1 MSRNTQ
7 NQRPRGNAP
16 EDTLRDGSL
25 KASIWRNDGENGPYY
40 TTTLARTF
48 TNAKGQVQDSHSF
61 GAGDLLRVGELAR
74 SAYHRSNELRRD
86 LGREQTPDQSRDT
99 QDRGQDRDQG
109 QRIGRDEDRSQRQ
122 QQFNDR
128 RSDASGPDHDLSR

>member
-7 NQRPRGNAP
+7 SRPQRGNAP

-25 KASIWRNDGENGPYY
+25 KASIWRNDGENGPYF

-48 TNAKGQVQDSHSF
+48 TNAKGQAQDSHSF

-74 SAYHRSNELRRD
+74 AAYHRSNDLRRD
-86 LGREQTPDQSRDT
+86 LGREHANEREREAS
-99 QDRGQDRDQG
+99 DRDPDHG
-109 QRIGRDEDRSQRQ
+109 QSQRDDRSQRQ
-122 QQFNDR
+122 QEFNQR
-128 RSDASGPDHDLSR
+128 RSTASAPDHDLSR